1 VSNVRS
7 TRRANGVSLLL
18 PLWEAACRRAL
29 AGFRRR
35 LVLGPASNTLTLRR
49 ILRRHADSEFGRRH
63 RFAELLHE
71 PDLEAAWAE
80 ALPVADY
87 DRFREDVARMANG
100 APDILFPGR
109 PRLFVSSSGTTGDPK
124 LFPVTRRQQNA
135 ALSVI
140 ALLTPAARAAC
151 VPGLGFRQPTTTL
164 MVASRAGRQTAAG
177 IPVGNPSGAGL
188 RRILGL
194 APPFWVFPA
203 AVLGVQDHPTALY
216 LHALFALRARDLG
229 CIEAIYC
236 SHIVNWMALIERR
249 GAELV
254 RDIATGSLSADLV
267 LSGAERAILS
277 GAMRPDPQ
285 RAGEIERELA
295 RDSTGR
301 MLRLWPALRVL
312 SSVVS
317 GPFAVSLPALR
328 TLAGPG
334 PAIYTTCFG
343 ATEGM
348 IGINLWR
355 DAPERY
361 ALALGAVHFEFLPVN
376 ELDAPR
382 PRCVRMDAVR
392 EGESYELVI
401 SNHAG
406 LYRYRLGD
414 VVRIAG
420 FEGKTPVFEFDYRR
434 GNVLDMVGEKT
445 TEQHLRN
452 AFARLIDET
461 PGLQSALTDFSLYG
475 DVNRVPYRY
484 IVYVELDGSS
494 AFFDAEAMAARLD
507 VLLSRE
513 NLAYATLGR
522 DNGRLAALEL
532 RLLPPGSFAQLL
544 ALQGQGA
551 GGVNANQL
559 KVPKLLRHDGAGF
572 GLFGLSG
579 FCHPD

>member
-1 VSNVRS
+1 VSTVRS
-7 TRRANGVSLLL
+7 TRRVNGVSLLL

-63 RFAELLHE
+63 GFSELLRE
-71 PDLEAAWAE
+71 PDLETAWAD
-80 ALPVADY
+80 ALPVAEY
-87 DRFREDVARMANG
+87 DSFRSDIARMANG
-100 APDILFPGR
+100 EPGILFPGR
-109 PRLFVSSSGTTGDPK
+109 PGLFVSSSGTTGDPK

-151 VPGLGFRQPTTTL
+151 VPGLGFRQPTATL
-164 MVASRAGRQTAAG
+164 MVASRPGRQTAAG

-188 RRILGL
+188 RRMLSI
-194 APPFWVFPA
+194 APPFWVFPPA
-203 AVLGVQDHPTALY
+203 LLGVQDHPTALY
-216 LHALFALRARDLG
+216 LHALFALRARNLG

-267 LSGAERAILS
+267 LSTAERAILS
-277 GAMRPDPQ
+277 AAMKPDPQ

-295 RDSTGR
+295 RDSAGR
-301 MLRLWPALRVL
+301 MARLWPDLRVL

-328 TLAGPG
+328 AMAGPG
-334 PAIYTTCFG
+334 PAVYTTCFG

-361 ALALGAVHFEFLPVN
+361 VMALGAVHFEFLPVS

-414 VVRIAG
+414 VVRIVA
-420 FEGKTPVFEFDYRR
+420 FEGKTPVFEFEYRR
-434 GNVLDMVGEKT
+434 GNVLDLVGEKT

-461 PGLQSALTDFSLYG
+461 PGLQAGLTDFTLYG
-475 DVNRVPYRY
+475 DISRVPYRY

-494 AFFDAEAMAARLD
+494 PPVDAEAMAARLD
-507 VLLSRE
+507 VRLSGE

-544 ALQGQGA
+544 ASQSEGA
-551 GGVNANQL
+551 GAVNANQL
-559 KVPKLLRHDGAGF
+559 KVPKLLRHP
-572 GLFGLSG
+572 L
-579 FCHPD
+579 

>member
-1 VSNVRS
+1 M
-7 TRRANGVSLLL
+7 SLLL
-18 PLWEAACRRAL
+18 PVWEAACRRAL

-63 RFAELLHE
+63 GFSELLRE
-71 PDLEAAWAE
+71 PDLETAWAD
-80 ALPVADY
+80 ALPVAEY
-87 DRFREDVARMANG
+87 DSFRSDIARMASG
-100 APDILFPGR
+100 DPGILFPGR

-124 LFPVTRRQQNA
+124 LFPVTWRQQNA
-135 ALSVI
+135 ALKVI
-140 ALLTPAARAAC
+140 ALLIPAARAVC

-164 MVASRAGRQTAAG
+164 MVASRPGRQTAAG

-188 RRILGL
+188 RRMLSI
-194 APPFWVFPA
+194 APPFWVFPP

-267 LSGAERAILS
+267 LSTAERATLS
-277 GAMRPDPQ
+277 AALKPDPQ
-285 RAGEIERELA
+285 RAGDIERELA
-295 RDSTGR
+295 RDSAGR

-328 TLAGPG
+328 ALAGPG

-361 ALALGAVHFEFLPVN
+361 ALALGAVHFEFLPVS

-420 FEGKTPVFEFDYRR
+420 FEGRTPVFEFDYRR
-434 GNVLDMVGEKT
+434 GNVLDLVGEKT

-452 AFARLIDET
+452 AFARLIEET
-461 PGLQSALTDFSLYG
+461 PGLQSALVDFSLYG
-475 DVNRVPYRY
+475 DISRVPYRY
-484 IVYVELDGSS
+484 IVYVELDGR
-494 AFFDAEAMAARLD
+494 APPVDAEAMAARLD
-507 VLLSRE
+507 VLLTQE

-544 ALQGQGA
+544 ASQSEGA
-551 GGVNANQL
+551 GAVNANQL

-572 GLFGLSG
+572 GLFG
-579 FCHPD
+579 F